1 MIYGEKQRVATHR
14 NCRNKKNFLDLFLL
28 SFLLKLQIFLNCLQ
42 KYIICYSIFGNLF
55 DFFTFCK
62 IKKQKL
68 CENIAILC

>member
-1 MIYGEKQRVATHR
+1 MAKNKESPHTEIAEI
-14 NCRNKKNFLDLFLL
+14 KKNFLDLFLL
-28 SFLLKLQIFLNCLQ
+28 NFLLKLQIFLNCLQ